1 MQQQGLLEYNC
12 ASFRKAHLPPLSP
25 CRCQE
30 PIAAASRASTPP
42 SSLRRSENS
51 SGCPTSPSDAA
62 TSGLGWTAR
71 QVAGAG
77 RSSSWS
83 SREPRTTTSPS
94 RLGLATPLFSVFRH
108 ATAQRYGG
116 GVLFSVIRMYNRD
129 KKGDSADRGVCH
141 RRVSCVAGLAL
152 GTCGGGARIALG
164 LSGWRGGGGGRHI
177 RIGQRG
183 RQLGLGLGL
192 HRGSTDS
199 CRPGGDRGCYR
210 SVHSGTTRRSPRL
223 LRLLLRRRRCLLR
236 WRLRLLRRRQ

>member
-25 CRCQE
+25 CRCPE

-77 RSSSWS
+77 RSWS
-83 SREPRTTTSPS
+83 SREPRTTTSPF
-94 RLGLATPLFSVFRH
+94 GLAARAVLRIPTH
-108 ATAQRYGG
+108 ATATACTALIRT
-116 GVLFSVIRMYNRD
+116 VEVSSFLLFNRD

-177 RIGQRG
+177 RTGQRG

>member
-62 TSGLGWTAR
+62 TSGIGWTAR

-77 RSSSWS
+77 RSWS
-83 SREPRTTTSPS
+83 SREPRTKQQKP
-94 RLGLATPLFSVFRH
+94 LGLAARAVLRIPV
-108 ATAQRYGG
+108 RYGG
-116 GVLFSVIRMYNRD
+116 GVLFSVICMYNRD